1 MRQTLP
7 QWPIYSAALF
17 SEPHVPPL
25 ALGLLYADAISI
37 AAISRLKNM
46 PLDLTKNSSIITG
59 NAASMAFWGECRHCK
74 TVAVAPMVMKASR
87 LSTCKEVIATLNA
100 SSRIPKTAQERTL
113 RANSPF
119 RAEAHRTMQS
129 LPARRQKGPTRP
141 IEAHGPCLPA
151 STGR

>member
-1 MRQTLP
+1 
-7 QWPIYSAALF
+7 
-17 SEPHVPPL
+17 
-25 ALGLLYADAISI
+25 
-37 AAISRLKNM
+37 M
-46 PLDLTKNSSIITG
+46 PLDLTKTSAIITG

-100 SSRIPKTAQERTL
+100 SSRIPKTVQERTL

-141 IEAHGPCLPA
+141 LKRMDHACQHQQDDNAAGSRQGHNCFVKIKVSFHESAQSHEG
-151 STGR
+151 